1 MRTFYSKF
9 YMMLMVLCA
18 TLNYAQAITEN
29 FDDITTLSGSGW
41 SMKNNSSSIGLSV
54 NWFQG
59 NALSIG
65 GPFNAYNGSD
75 NSYIGANYNF
85 VAGAGTINGWLL
97 TPNRTFRNGDVVSFY
112 TRKPLGQ
119 DHPDRL
125 EVRLSGNGA
134 STNVGSTATSVGD
147 FTTLLLSVN
156 PELTTGV
163 YPTTWTKYSIT
174 ISGLS
179 APTSGRL
186 AFRYFVT
193 NGGPSGANSDYIG
206 IDAFTYTPYTCP
218 TFSFSPSNTALASAV
233 LGSSYAQTIIVAEA
247 QGAAN
252 FSITSGALPSGLSLS
267 ATGLISGT
275 PTAVGNYNFTVTAT
289 DTSGCTGSH
298 GYSMNVVSAISLSG
312 SQSNVTC
319 HGGNNGTAKVAASG
333 GTAPYTYSWNT
344 TPMQNADTATNLSAG
359 YYTVTVTDAS
369 SSSQI
374 LSFQITEPA
383 PINVTGNSTCT
394 NTSASLTAT
403 GAQQYFWYDQIGD
416 VMPSYVGNVYNTP
429 TLTNNTIYYAQGVS
443 VSNQTTLETTFA
455 GGNNQHG
462 NMINVSAQKDLIIN
476 SFDVSPMGDTTI
488 EVYYKEGSYSGF
500 ENNPSAWKLLGSAP
514 VTYTGN
520 PVNAVVGS
528 LYIPAGKNYA
538 LYVTSTNA
546 SMGLNNTTVTSVQ
559 TYTDQNMSIEAGI
572 GLEYPFTNGTGVSY
586 NPRAWNGRINYD
598 LVTCQSTR
606 QAVAVTVNTTAAP
619 TGDATQSFNEN
630 ESLAVLVVNGSN
642 IKWYAS
648 QSDAASHTNQL
659 PMSTRIVNN
668 TKYYA
673 TQTLNTC
680 ESTESLEVL
689 AYNATLA
696 SNEITNQFAKIY
708 PNPVKEILHIDS
720 KQDIS
725 QLKIY
730 SLDGRLLMERK
741 NMTSKSID
749 FSTLPMANYIIK
761 IYTEKGEELQYR
773 FIKK

>member
-1 MRTFYSKF
+1 M
-9 YMMLMVLCA
+9 
-18 TLNYAQAITEN
+18 
-29 FDDITTLSGSGW
+29 
-41 SMKNNSSSIGLSV
+41 
-54 NWFQG
+54 
-59 NALSIG
+59 
-65 GPFNAYNGSD
+65 
-75 NSYIGANYNF
+75 
-85 VAGAGTINGWLL
+85 
-97 TPNRTFRNGDVVSFY
+97 
-112 TRKPLGQ
+112 
-119 DHPDRL
+119 
-125 EVRLSGNGA
+125 
-134 STNVGSTATSVGD
+134 
-147 FTTLLLSVN
+147 
-156 PELTTGV
+156 
-163 YPTTWTKYSIT
+163 
-174 ISGLS
+174 
-179 APTSGRL
+179 
-186 AFRYFVT
+186 
-193 NGGPSGANSDYIG
+193 
-206 IDAFTYTPYTCP
+206 
-218 TFSFSPSNTALASAV
+218 ASAV

-319 HGGNNGTAKVAASG
+319 HGGNNGTAKVTASG

-383 PINVTGNSTCT
+383 PINVTGNSTCN

-429 TLTNNTIYYAQGVS
+429 TLTNNTIYYAQAVS
-443 VSNQTTLETTFA
+443 VGNQTTLETTFA

-659 PMSTRIVNN
+659 PMSTTIVNN

-696 SNEITNQFAKIY
+696 SNEITNQSAKIY
-708 PNPVKEILHIDS
+708 PNPVKEILNIDS
-720 KQDIS
+720 KQNIS

-749 FSTLPMANYIIK
+749 VSTLPMANYIIK

-773 FIKK
+773 LIKK